1 MLKYHETLKVVNPLR
16 EQAAEMGEK
25 LAVVQAA
32 LAEKRAKVK
41 AIMDNLA
48 ALTQEQE
55 ELTAKAE
62 KLSYDLEQCKLKMF
76 RATKM
81 IEGLAGEK
89 ERWNSTVASLTEAQ
103 QFITGDSLVAAGM
116 ICYAGPFISQY
127 RESMEKMWREQ
138 MSELYI
144 KYTEN
149 INMRRVL
156 GKDVVIR
163 SWAVAGLP
171 SDNLSIENG
180 IIMFGSRRWPLMID
194 PQTQANK
201 FIKKM
206 GSQTEGVNLDVFKLS
221 EQNLIRSLELA
232 IQFGKWVL
240 LENIGEYI
248 DPALEPIL
256 LQQKVKQGQNWTI
269 KVGERSIPYNDNFKF
284 FLTTTLP
291 NPHYS
296 PETSVKVTILN
307 FSITPVGLE
316 EQMLNLMVLLEMP
329 ELQEKKN
336 QIVEDNAKS
345 AAILYKIEDDLLA
358 ALSGNTVDELLSTD
372 DLINTL
378 ADSQKTSGEIA
389 VRQAESKVTEKEID
403 VKREGFRE
411 VAFRAQLLF
420 FCIVD
425 LNNINSMYQY
435 SLQWFQNLFKNAV
448 TNSEQTDDVIR
459 RVEILNDYFTYA
471 LYQNVCR
478 SLFEVDKLL
487 FSFLL
492 CTKILFGNN
501 EIDMKE
507 WRFFL
512 AGPSGQIDEK
522 PNPTQWL
529 DDLEWVQ
536 SYKQL
541 FTMNKDLPI
550 FEGIE
555 EYFINFNVKFKKIF
569 DSVDAHEEPMPG
581 DWNSKLNSF
590 QKLILLKCVRPDKI
604 TAAIEN
610 FVVEKMGQRFIE
622 PPTFNLPACFSDSDN
637 CTPLVFVLSPGSDP
651 IASFMKYV
659 EDSGMMSRFKTIS
672 LGSGQDK
679 PAEEMIAA
687 GKT

>member
-1 MLKYHETLKVVNPLR
+1 MV
-16 EQAAEMGEK
+16 
-25 LAVVQAA
+25 
-32 LAEKRAKVK
+32 RA
-41 AIMDNLA
+41 N
-48 ALTQEQE
+48 
-55 ELTAKAE
+55 
-62 KLSYDLEQCKLKMF
+62 
-76 RATKM
+76 KM

-89 ERWNSTVASLTEAQ
+89 ERWTETVAKLKDDKKY
-103 QFITGDSLVAAGM
+103 IVGNCLVAAGM
-116 ICYAGPFISQY
+116 ICYAGPFISAF
-127 RESMEKMWREQ
+127 RESMEDLWRNQ
-138 MSELYI
+138 MKELHLE
-144 KYTEN
+144 YTEK
-149 INMRRVL
+149 ITMRQVL
-156 GKDVVIR
+156 GKDVTIR
-163 SWAVAGLP
+163 QWAVAGLP

-206 GSQTEGVNLDVFKLS
+206 GNITEDVNLDVFKPS
-221 EQNLIRSLELA
+221 EGNLIRNLDLA

-240 LENIGEYI
+240 LENIGESL

-256 LQQKVKQGQNWTI
+256 LQQKVKQGQNWVI
-269 KVGERSIPYNDNFKF
+269 KVGDRSIPYNDNFKF

-307 FSITPVGLE
+307 FSITPIGLE
-316 EQMLNLMVLLEMP
+316 DQMLNLMVLLEMP
-329 ELQEKKN
+329 ELQEKKD
-336 QIVEDNAKS
+336 QIVEDNARS

-378 ADSQKTSGEIA
+378 ADSQKTSAEIST
-389 VRQAESKVTEKEID
+389 RQAESKVTEAEID
-403 VKREGFRE
+403 VKREGFRPI
-411 VAFRAQLLF
+411 AFRAQLLF

-425 LNNINSMYQY
+425 LNIINAMYQY

-448 TNSEQTDDVIR
+448 MNSEQTEVVDDRIR
-459 RVEILNDYFTYA
+459 ILNEYFTYA

-492 CTKILFGNN
+492 TTKILFGNN
-501 EIDMKE
+501 EIDMTE

-529 DDLEWVQ
+529 DDLEWMQ
-536 SYKQL
+536 TYKQL
-541 FTMNKDLPI
+541 YIMDRDLPI

-569 DSVDAHEEPMPG
+569 DAADAHEEQMPG
-581 DWNSKLNSF
+581 DWNTKLNSF
-590 QKLILLKCVRPDKI
+590 QKMILLKCIRPDKI
-604 TAAIEN
+604 SAAIEN
-610 FVVEKMGQRFIE
+610 FCVEKLGQKFIE
-622 PPTFNLPACFSDSDN
+622 PPTFNLPAGFADSDN

-651 IASFMKYV
+651 IASFMRYV
-659 EDSGMMSRFKTIS
+659 EESGMMSRFKTIS

-679 PAEEMIAA
+679 PAEEMIAQ
-687 GKT
+687 GKGQGTWVLLANCHLCISWMPRLEAIVEQLGPSNHADFRLWLTSAASPKFPVSILQNSVKMTLEPPSGLKQNLL

>member
-1 MLKYHETLKVVNPLR
+1 MDPEGYFFDLTKKRLLSNPNQLLKDLIGYDKDNIPETTVKKVTPMMDLPEMAQDKISAVSQALAPVRVWIVAMLKYHETLKVVNPLR

-62 KLSYDLEQCKLKMF
+62 KLQYDLEQCKLKMH

-89 ERWNSTVASLTEAQ
+89 ERWNSTVARLTDEK
-103 QFITGDSLVAAGM
+103 QFITGNCLVAAGM
-116 ICYAGPFISQY
+116 LCYAGPFISQF
-127 RESMEKMWREQ
+127 REKMEEFWREQ
-138 MSELYI
+138 MKELYI
-144 KYTEN
+144 KYTDK
-149 INMRRVL
+149 INMRTVL

-206 GSQTEGVNLDVFKLS
+206 GTQTEGVALDVFKLS

-378 ADSQKTSGEIA
+378 ADSQKTSAEIA
-389 VRQAESKVTEKEID
+389 VRQAESQVTEKEID
-403 VKREGFRE
+403 VKREGFRS

-425 LNNINSMYQY
+425 LNIINSMYQY
-435 SLQWFQNLFKNAV
+435 SL
-448 TNSEQTDDVIR
+448 
-459 RVEILNDYFTYA
+459 
-471 LYQNVCR
+471 
-478 SLFEVDKLL
+478 
-487 FSFLL
+487 
-492 CTKILFGNN
+492 
-501 EIDMKE
+501 
-507 WRFFL
+507 
-512 AGPSGQIDEK
+512 
-522 PNPTQWL
+522 
-529 DDLEWVQ
+529 
-536 SYKQL
+536 
-541 FTMNKDLPI
+541 
-550 FEGIE
+550 
-555 EYFINFNVKFKKIF
+555 
-569 DSVDAHEEPMPG
+569 
-581 DWNSKLNSF
+581 
-590 QKLILLKCVRPDKI
+590 
-604 TAAIEN
+604 
-610 FVVEKMGQRFIE
+610 
-622 PPTFNLPACFSDSDN
+622 
-637 CTPLVFVLSPGSDP
+637 
-651 IASFMKYV
+651 
-659 EDSGMMSRFKTIS
+659 
-672 LGSGQDK
+672 
-679 PAEEMIAA
+679 
-687 GKT
+687 

>member
-1 MLKYHETLKVVNPLR
+1 
-16 EQAAEMGEK
+16 
-25 LAVVQAA
+25 
-32 LAEKRAKVK
+32 
-41 AIMDNLA
+41 
-48 ALTQEQE
+48 
-55 ELTAKAE
+55 
-62 KLSYDLEQCKLKMF
+62 
-76 RATKM
+76 M

-103 QFITGDSLVAAGM
+103 QFITGNSLVAAGM
-116 ICYAGPFISQY
+116 ICYAGPFISQF

-138 MSELYI
+138 MSELYL

-149 INMRRVL
+149 INMRGVL

-403 VKREGFRE
+403 VKREGFRA
-411 VAFRAQLLF
+411 VAFRA
-420 FCIVD
+420 
-425 LNNINSMYQY
+425 
-435 SLQWFQNLFKNAV
+435 
-448 TNSEQTDDVIR
+448 
-459 RVEILNDYFTYA
+459 
-471 LYQNVCR
+471 
-478 SLFEVDKLL
+478 
-487 FSFLL
+487 
-492 CTKILFGNN
+492 
-501 EIDMKE
+501 
-507 WRFFL
+507 
-512 AGPSGQIDEK
+512 
-522 PNPTQWL
+522 
-529 DDLEWVQ
+529 
-536 SYKQL
+536 
-541 FTMNKDLPI
+541 
-550 FEGIE
+550 
-555 EYFINFNVKFKKIF
+555 
-569 DSVDAHEEPMPG
+569 
-581 DWNSKLNSF
+581 
-590 QKLILLKCVRPDKI
+590 
-604 TAAIEN
+604 
-610 FVVEKMGQRFIE
+610 
-622 PPTFNLPACFSDSDN
+622 
-637 CTPLVFVLSPGSDP
+637 
-651 IASFMKYV
+651 
-659 EDSGMMSRFKTIS
+659 
-672 LGSGQDK
+672 
-679 PAEEMIAA
+679 
-687 GKT
+687 